1 MKTLSLIFA
10 TLVSMFLP
18 VSAGNLLTGS
28 AVAREWSDA
37 TGAWKFEGD
46 LFAASEHTV
55 VVRRKS
61 GELQAYMT
69 EQLCEADQ
77 QFVKQHLE
85 ETAKN
90 DSPEEMQTWEGRDGF
105 KFRGR
110 VIGYGT
116 NELKIKDSRGKIM
129 INDVT
134 YEDTDQLLKFMLPK
148 IVAQL
153 DDKNVANEE
162 DFKRWARKQRK
173 EKVLTV
179 DGVMLRLEIGGR
191 VAVPLFLFASPQ
203 REILEEG
210 WAAWKHE
217 ATKEEEKQRQSFLA
231 QAQADALQRAQLQQ
245 AEVNQKIQMMQL
257 EMLAVNAGVTRIWEV
272 QLIPRPGVP
281 ARPMSVV
288 VNANSSLEAVNKAA
302 EKYPAFTTGM
312 SRQISY
318 R

>member
-1 MKTLSLIFA
+1 MKTQSIVLSL
-10 TLVSMFLP
+10 LLSVLLP
-18 VSAGNLLTGS
+18 VSAGNLLSGT
-28 AVAREWSDA
+28 AEAREWSDA

-55 VVRRKS
+55 VVRRKT
-61 GELQAYMT
+61 GELQAYMVN
-69 EQLCEADQ
+69 QLCEADQ
-77 QFVKQHLE
+77 EFVKKHLE
-85 ETAKN
+85 EAAKVEAP
-90 DSPEEMQTWEGRDGF
+90 DEMQTWEGRDGF
-105 KFRGR
+105 KFRGK

-116 NELKIKDSRGKIM
+116 NELKIKESRGKIL
-129 INDVT
+129 INET
-134 YEDTDQLLKFMLPK
+134 PYEDTDQLLKFMLPK

-173 EKVLTV
+173 EKVLSV

-191 VAVPLFLFASPQ
+191 VAVPLFLFSSPQ
-203 REILEEG
+203 KEILEEG

-231 QAQADALQRAQLQQ
+231 QAQADALHQAQLQQ
-245 AEVNQKIQMMQL
+245 QEMNQRIQMMQL

-288 VNANSSLEAVNKAA
+288 VSANSSLDAVNQAA
-302 EKYPAFTTGM
+302 AKYPAFTTGM